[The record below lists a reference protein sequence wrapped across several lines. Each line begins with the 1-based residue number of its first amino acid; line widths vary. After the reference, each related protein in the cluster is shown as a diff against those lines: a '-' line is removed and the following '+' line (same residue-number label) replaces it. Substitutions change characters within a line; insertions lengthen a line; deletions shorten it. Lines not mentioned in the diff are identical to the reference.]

1 MNPDE
6 IIDAGVTSTEE
17 ETKVEELVPEETLP
31 ENEAVQD
38 TAEEVVAP
46 ADVEVPAEETEE
58 VA

>member
-6 IIDAGVTSTEE
+6 IIDAGVTPTP
-17 ETKVEELVPEETLP
+17 VEELVPEETLP

-58 VA
+58 AEVA